1 MANPSPLV
9 LGLHLCQSTNCKLLR
24 LSETTGAYNGATN
37 TGGWQKFIGGPT
49 PRPVD
54 ATNLVEVIVTN
65 PAGVDLTLNLPVG
78 SANQP
83 WPDDTGLNELI
94 FVNQSGGMV
103 LNSLNP
109 VGVNEFEDGFYT
121 VTYTVDGNYING
133 VIPTDFTNTVTQNFL
148 ITCQIRC
155 CIDKMFHL
163 ATQTSDCVDC
173 KSTALA
179 KALEA
184 DAYLKSAEF
193 AAACGKTE
201 MAKKHL
207 AKAQWLCNTKN
218 CSNC

>member
-1 MANPSPLV
+1 MAAPSSLV
-9 LGLHLCQSTNCKLLR
+9 LGLHLCQSTNCKVLR

-37 TGGWQKFIGGPT
+37 TGGWGAPNPAT
-49 PRPVD
+49 TD
-54 ATNLVEVIVTN
+54 ATTVTLSITD
-65 PAGVDLTLNLPVG
+65 PAGSVYTLLTPQLTAE
-78 SANQP
+78 S
-83 WPDDTGLNELI
+83 WPDDTGTEELLFI
-94 FVNQSGGMV
+94 SNSSGMV
-103 LNSLNP
+103 LDPTAAGQNA
-109 VGVNEFEDGFYT
+109 FADGFYT
-121 VTYTVDGNYING
+121 VTYTVDGSYLLNN
-133 VIPTDFTNTVTQNFL
+133 VATLFTNTITQNFL

-163 ATQTSDCVDC
+163 ATQTSDCIDC

>member
-1 MANPSPLV
+1 MPNPPSDLV
-9 LGLHLCQSTNCKLLR
+9 LGLHLCQSTNCKVLR

-37 TGGWQKFIGGPT
+37 TGGWGAPNPAT
-49 PRPVD
+49 TD
-54 ATNLVEVIVTN
+54 ATTVTLSITD
-65 PAGVDLTLNLPVG
+65 PAGSVYNLLTPQI
-78 SANQP
+78 SPP
-83 WPDDTGLNELI
+83 WPDETGIDELLFI
-94 FVNQSGGMV
+94 SNSSGMV
-103 LNSLNP
+103 LDPTGSGQNA
-109 VGVNEFEDGFYT
+109 FADGFYT
-121 VTYTVDGNYING
+121 VTYTVDGSYPVNN
-133 VIPTDFTNTVTQNFL
+133 VATLFTNTVTQNFL